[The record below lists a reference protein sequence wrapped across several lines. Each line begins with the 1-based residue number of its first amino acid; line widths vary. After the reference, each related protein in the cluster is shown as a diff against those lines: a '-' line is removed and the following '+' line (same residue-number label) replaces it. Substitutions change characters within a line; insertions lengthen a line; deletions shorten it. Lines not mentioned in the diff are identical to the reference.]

1 MYEIIFGIKWGTIKY
16 SDRIQTIK
24 PDLQHVASINVI
36 PATNI
41 QPNHTKMMTIRFD
54 ILKINIRNI
63 VRKTRNE
70 NSNNNEKNIR
80 IDVVLARLNGEE
92 ARKIISVLKAGDS
105 LLRFNIIKDDEV
117 ENGNLRFG
125 IN

>member
-1 MYEIIFGIKWGTIKY
+1 
-16 SDRIQTIK
+16 
-24 PDLQHVASINVI
+24 
-36 PATNI
+36 
-41 QPNHTKMMTIRFD
+41 MTIRFD